1 MSLNSSEKLKKMSL
15 NSSEKLKKFKEINF
29 EFYFKKLIFAWK
41 F

>member
-29 EFYFKKLIFAWK
+29 EFYFKKLIFA
-41 F
+41 

>member
-29 EFYFKKLIFAWK
+29 EFYFKKLIFP
-41 F
+41 